1 MSERLSSTNQK
12 ATNCFARAIANIMKD
27 EKYKATIS
35 YLAQISQLIVKVDSQ
50 VPGAADAL
58 LAAILAYTNAL

>member
-1 MSERLSSTNQK
+1 MSERPSANQK
-12 ATNCFARAIANIMKD
+12 ATNCFAGAIAKLMKD

-58 LAAILAYTNAL
+58 LTAILANANGM